1 MEMETCAHW
10 EGYKSPDDED
20 GAEDVILEGEQS
32 QAHVGEDEVLSEE
45 VKDFKE
51 LQGTFNMGYN
61 FSLEAYEYRTS
72 RCFRSLDLDGE
83 FH

>member
-1 MEMETCAHW
+1 MIPDSLKW
-10 EGYKSPDDED
+10 EWRHVLKGYKSPYDED

-51 LQGTFNMGYN
+51 LQETFYICITV
-61 FSLEAYEYRTS
+61 SV
-72 RCFRSLDLDGE
+72 
-83 FH
+83 